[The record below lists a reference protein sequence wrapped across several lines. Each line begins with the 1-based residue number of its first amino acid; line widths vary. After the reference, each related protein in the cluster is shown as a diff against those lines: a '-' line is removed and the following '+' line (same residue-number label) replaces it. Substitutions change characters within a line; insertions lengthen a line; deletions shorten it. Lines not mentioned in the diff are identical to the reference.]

1 MKRMWKNLRQHIEIL
16 KLLPQTSKPIDL
28 RIKASAEDRRQHWLL
43 GEKYFDGKREQGY
56 GGYEKD
62 ERWIPVAKFLIK
74 KYKLNSDSKVLELG
88 CAKGFLLSEIEK
100 FLPGSDLWGLDISR
114 YALKQAQIHSKANL
128 IQGNFEA
135 LPFKKNFFDLVI
147 SINSIHNILTIN
159 ETVRALREIKRISKQ
174 SIITVAAYNTASEK
188 DFLDKWAVVAT
199 TYVSKKKWLR
209 LFKISGYNGD
219 YDWFEPWKK

>member
-1 MKRMWKNLRQHIEIL
+1 MKRIWKNLLQHIEIL

-62 ERWIPVAKFLIK
+62 ERWIPVANFLIK
-74 KYKLNSDSKVLELG
+74 KYKLNSNSKVLELG
-88 CAKGFLLSEIEK
+88 CAKGFLLSEFEK
-100 FLPGSDLWGLDISR
+100 FLPSSDLWGLDISR
-114 YALKQAQIHSKANL
+114 YALKKAQTHSKANL

-174 SIITVAAYNTASEK
+174 SIITIAAFDTASEK

-199 TYVSKKKWLR
+199 TYVSKQNWLR
-209 LFKISGYNGD
+209 LFKISGYTGD
-219 YDWFEPWKK
+219 YDWFEPWKT